1 VKQFLVTIAG
11 VFVGLMLFLVGL
23 PFVIAMLI
31 ASSAP
36 SSEPSAAPDKAVLV
50 VDLRFPLRDQPS
62 PSPFASFNG
71 ELSSIEIVRRLE
83 AAETDPKV
91 KGVLVRASEFG
102 MSPGAAEEVRLA
114 LKDFRASGK
123 FVIAHAQGFEDPAGL
138 AGVVPATAADEVWM
152 QDGAHFSASGL
163 TGGVL
168 FFGGLFERFGLQP
181 EFVRVGQYKNAV
193 DQFTERD
200 FTTAHR
206 EAETSLLEGMM
217 ASFVNQIAADRKLT
231 PQAVRDLLDAA
242 PLTARQAMQ
251 AKLVD
256 KIGRPEDAED
266 AAMTRAGE
274 GSELLDITAYEPT
287 FPVTG
292 PVIALIGGE
301 GGIVTGPAN
310 SADPFSDDPGMIS
323 DAVSMA
329 LLEAAEDKDV
339 KAVVF
344 RVNSPGGSVTASDQI
359 WAAVKRVR
367 DAGKP
372 VVVSMGDLAASG
384 GYYVSAGADAI
395 VALPSTITG
404 SIGIFSGKLV
414 VNEALNRNLGLNA
427 AEVTVG
433 GPFANAY
440 SGVTPFSNSQRAT
453 LQAQMDAGYAD
464 FTSKVAQG
472 RKLPIERVREIAQGR
487 VWTGTQA
494 RQLGLVDEIG
504 GLRAAIAKA
513 RTLAKIDP
521 KDKIQLRRFPAEQTP
536 FEAISSLFGASAQ
549 AARAAAGLS
558 VLMGDEHVRAL
569 VAEVRAA
576 REPAGLRAQEPF
588 RVQ

>member
-1 VKQFLVTIAG
+1 MKQFLVTIAG

-31 ASSAP
+31 AGSSP
-36 SSEPSAAPDKAVLV
+36 SAEPAAAPDKAVLV

-62 PSPFASFNG
+62 PSPFASLNG
-71 ELSSIEIVRRLE
+71 ELSSVEIVRRLE

-152 QDGAHFSASGL
+152 QDGAHFSASGVS
-163 TGGVL
+163 GGVL
-168 FFGGLFERFGLQP
+168 FLGGLFERFGLQP
-181 EFVRVGQYKNAV
+181 QFVRVGQYKNAV
-193 DQFTERD
+193 DQFVERD
-200 FTTAHR
+200 FTGPHR
-206 EAETSLLEGMM
+206 EAETGLLEGMLT
-217 ASFVNQIAADRKLT
+217 SFVGQIAADRKLQ
-231 PQAVRDLLDAA
+231 PAAVRALLDQA
-242 PLTARQAMQ
+242 PLTARQALQ
-251 AKLVD
+251 ARLID

-274 GSELLDITAYEPT
+274 GSELLDITSYSPT
-287 FPVTG
+287 YPAAG

-329 LLEAAEDKDV
+329 LLEAADDPEV

-404 SIGIFSGKLV
+404 SIGIFSGKVV
-414 VNEALNRNLGLNA
+414 VNEALNRNLGANA
-427 AEVTVG
+427 AEITVG
-433 GPFANAY
+433 GPFASAY
-440 SGVTPFSNSQRAT
+440 SGITPFTNSQRET

-464 FTSKVAQG
+464 FTAKVAQG

-487 VWTGTQA
+487 VWTGAQA
-494 RQLGLVDEIG
+494 RQLGLVDEVG
-504 GLRAAIAKA
+504 GLRAAVAKA
-513 RTLAKIDP
+513 RTLAKIDA
-521 KDKIQLRRFPAEQTP
+521 KQKVQLRRFPAEQTP

-549 AARAAAGLS
+549 AARAAAGFS
-558 VLMGDEHVRAL
+558 VLMGDAHVQAL
-569 VAEVRAA
+569 AQELRQA
-576 REPAGLRAQEPF
+576 REPAGLKAQEPF
-588 RVQ
+588 RIQ